1 MKKIFFLAV
10 TILTIFSCTKEDLNS
25 EIQTKEVKLIYNQ
38 IEYKA
43 TLDANGELQL
53 PELNKNIQNAIV
65 NGHSLEL
72 DDTNSIYLF
81 DTKTEEMSFIEKNL
95 NISDFGIKNNKL
107 AGATGYFYE
116 HKNYGGGFRTG
127 ANTFSIYNLN
137 NAPYYFNDKI
147 SSTKI
152 QNTTTSHYV
161 VIFYEHKN
169 FGGSS
174 HTKIVSPNSTG
185 YISNFV
191 NIGFNDKTSSIK
203 GYFL

>member
-1 MKKIFFLAV
+1 M
-10 TILTIFSCTKEDLNS
+10 
-25 EIQTKEVKLIYNQ
+25 
-38 IEYKA
+38 
-43 TLDANGELQL
+43 
-53 PELNKNIQNAIV
+53 
-65 NGHSLEL
+65 
-72 DDTNSIYLF
+72 
-81 DTKTEEMSFIEKNL
+81 
-95 NISDFGIKNNKL
+95 
-107 AGATGYFYE
+107 
-116 HKNYGGGFRTG
+116 
-127 ANTFSIYNLN
+127 IYNLN